1 MTLTVERV
9 FDIEPLITAE
19 ERQWQLKARRIAAE
33 VIAPVVDDDFETK
46 FFRKEVIGKLAEAGF
61 LGMHIQG
68 YGCAGASAV
77 AYGLVCHELEA
88 VDTAWRTFVSVQ
100 GSLAMSS
107 IAKHGSEE
115 QKNRYLPLMAKAE
128 VLGCF
133 GLTEPQGGSDPATMI
148 TTARRDGDSWVIN
161 GKKRWIGLGTLA
173 DIAIIWAKD
182 EADGVVRGFIVPT
195 DTDGYFAENID
206 GKLAMRNSVQC
217 EITLTDVRI
226 SEAQRLPEAKGLK
239 APFMCLN
246 EARYGITWGAM
257 GAARTCIELAVDR
270 STSRDVFGGPIARH
284 QLTQAKLAD
293 MFVEYEKGMLLSI
306 HLGKLKDAGKL
317 TPFQISVGKVNSVRE
332 AIEIAGKARS
342 ILGGDGITNE
352 FPVMRIMANLEA
364 VRTYEGTDEIH
375 QLVLGRELTG
385 VAAFS

>member
-1 MTLTVERV
+1 MSLTVERV

-19 ERQWQLKARRIAAE
+19 EREWQLKARKVAAE

-46 FFRKEVIGKLAEAGF
+46 FFRKEVIAKLADAGF
-61 LGMHIQG
+61 LGMHIKG

-115 QKNRYLPLMAKAE
+115 QKNHYLPQMAKGE
-128 VLGCF
+128 LLGCF
-133 GLTEPQGGSDPATMI
+133 GLTEPQGGSDPSTMV
-148 TTARRDGDSWVIN
+148 TTARREGDEWVIN
-161 GKKRWIGLGTLA
+161 GIKRWIGLGTLA
-173 DIAIIWAKD
+173 DICIVWAKD
-182 EADGVVRGFIVPT
+182 DEGVVRGFIVPT
-195 DTDGYFAENID
+195 NTPGYSAENID
-206 GKLAMRNSVQC
+206 GKHAMRNSVQC
-217 EITLTDVRI
+217 EITFTDVRVPE
-226 SEAQRLPEAKGLK
+226 SARLPEAKGLK
-239 APFMCLN
+239 SPFQCLN

-257 GAARTCIELAVDR
+257 GAARTCLEVAIDR
-270 STSRDVFGGPIARH
+270 SKNREVFGGPIGRH
-284 QLTQAKLAD
+284 QITQAKLAD

-306 HLGKLKDAGKL
+306 HLGKLKDAGQL

-332 AIEIAGKARS
+332 ALAIAQQARS

-385 VAAFS
+385 IAAFG

>member
-1 MTLTVERV
+1 MSLTTERV
-9 FDIEPLITAE
+9 FDLASLISDE
-19 ERQWQLKARRIAAE
+19 ERQWQLRARAVAAE

-46 FFRKEVIGKLAEAGF
+46 FFRREVIGKLAEAGF
-61 LGMHIQG
+61 LGMHIKG

-88 VDTAWRTFVSVQ
+88 VDSAWRTFVSVQ

-115 QKNRYLPLMAKAE
+115 QKQRYLPQMAAGK

-133 GLTEPQGGSDPATMI
+133 GLTEPQGGSDPDNMLTRAH
-148 TTARRDGDSWVIN
+148 RDGDDWVIT
-161 GKKRWIGLGTLA
+161 GVKRWIGLASLA

-182 EADGVVRGFIVPT
+182 DEGVVRGFIVPT
-195 DTDGYFAENID
+195 DAPGYSAENIE
-206 GKLAMRNSVQC
+206 GKFAMRNSVQC
-217 EITLTDVRI
+217 EITLDGVRVPE
-226 SEAQRLPEAKGLK
+226 SQRLPEAKGLK

-246 EARYGITWGAM
+246 EARHGITWGAM
-257 GAARTCIELAVDR
+257 GAARTCIEVAIDR
-270 STSRDVFGGPIARH
+270 STSREVFGGPIARH

-293 MFVEYEKGMLLSI
+293 MFVEYEKGMLLSLHI
-306 HLGKLKDAGKL
+306 GQLKDAGKL

-332 AIEIAGKARS
+332 ALDIARTARS
-342 ILGGDGITNE
+342 ILGGDGITSA
-352 FPVMRIMANLEA
+352 FPVMRMMANLEA

-385 VAAFS
+385 IAAFGG

>member
-1 MTLTVERV
+1 MSLTVERV
-9 FDIEPLITAE
+9 FDIEPLITAD
-19 ERQWQLKARRIAAE
+19 EREWQLKARRIATE
-33 VIAPVVDDDFETK
+33 VIAPVVEGDFETK
-46 FFRKEVIGKLAEAGF
+46 YFRKEIIPVLAEAGF

-115 QKNRYLPLMAKAE
+115 QKQHYLPKMAKGE
-128 VLGCF
+128 ILGCF

-148 TTARRDGDSWVIN
+148 TTARRDGDDWILN
-161 GKKRWIGLGTLA
+161 GAKRWIGLGSLA

-182 EADGVVRGFIVPT
+182 EEGVVRGFIVPT
-195 DTDGYFAENID
+195 DSSGFLAENID

-217 EITLTDVRI
+217 DITLTDVRVAE
-226 SEAQRLPEAKGLK
+226 SQRLPNAQGLK

-257 GAARTCIELAVDR
+257 GAARTCIELANDR
-270 STSRDVFGGPIARH
+270 AQTRTVFGGTIARY
-284 QLTQAKLAD
+284 QITQVKLAD
-293 MFVEYEKGMLLSI
+293 MFVEYEKGMLLSLHI
-306 HLGKLKDAGKL
+306 GKLKDAGKL
-317 TPFQISVGKVNSVRE
+317 TPFQISVGKLNSVRE
-332 AIEIAGKARS
+332 ALEIAREART
-342 ILGGDGITNE
+342 ILGGDGVTNE

-385 VAAFS
+385 IAAFG

>member
-19 ERQWQLKARRIAAE
+19 EREWQLKARRVAAE

-46 FFRKEVIGKLAEAGF
+46 FFRKEVIAKLAEAGF
-61 LGMHIQG
+61 LGMHIKG

-115 QKNRYLPLMAKAE
+115 QKNSYLPRMAKGE
-128 VLGCF
+128 LLGCF
-133 GLTEPQGGSDPATMI
+133 GLTEPQGGSDPSTMI
-148 TTARRDGDSWVIN
+148 TTARRDGDDWIIN
-161 GKKRWIGLGTLA
+161 GTKRWIGLGTLA

-182 EADGVVRGFIVPT
+182 EEGVVRGFIVPT
-195 DTDGYFAENID
+195 DTAGYHAENID

-217 EITLTDVRI
+217 EIQLTDVRVP
-226 SEAQRLPEAKGLK
+226 EANRLPEAKGLK

-257 GAARTCIELAVDR
+257 GAARTCIEVAIDR

-284 QLTQAKLAD
+284 QITQVKLAD

-375 QLVLGRELTG
+375 QLVLGRDLTG
-385 VAAFS
+385 IAAFS

>member
-19 ERQWQLKARRIAAE
+19 EREWQLKARRVAAE

-46 FFRKEVIGKLAEAGF
+46 FFRKEVIAKLAEAGF
-61 LGMHIQG
+61 LGMHIKG

-115 QKNRYLPLMAKAE
+115 QKNHYLPRMAKGE
-128 VLGCF
+128 LLGCF
-133 GLTEPQGGSDPATMI
+133 GLTEPQGGSDPSTMI
-148 TTARRDGDSWVIN
+148 TTARRDGDDWIIN
-161 GKKRWIGLGTLA
+161 GTKRWIGLGTLA
-173 DIAIIWAKD
+173 DIAIIWGKD
-182 EADGVVRGFIVPT
+182 DEGIVRGFIVPT
-195 DTDGYFAENID
+195 DTAGYQAENID

-217 EITLTDVRI
+217 EIQLTDVRVP
-226 SEAQRLPEAKGLK
+226 EANRLPEAKGLK

-257 GAARTCIELAVDR
+257 GAARTCIEVAVDR

-284 QLTQAKLAD
+284 QITQVKLAD

-375 QLVLGRELTG
+375 QLVLGRDLTG
-385 VAAFS
+385 IAAFS